1 MSHPIEDR
9 SNELFATSSDLELLS
24 LIREC
29 LDTEDPF
36 PFEDETRWSSVD
48 ITLAFAEVLVLFF
61 AALPNGMVPSSA
73 YPIITGAAEEDDSE
87 LLEHLS
93 PVSVNVWVTLFAF
106 LQFACLQTSR
116 QEVEAK
122 RIASVF
128 APVLIKTSQ
137 ESEALLVP
145 TPRQKRGFV
154 KKYLLG

>member
-87 LLEHLS
+87 VSS
-93 PVSVNVWVTLFAF
+93 PPLPNSSDILKAIRAS
-106 LQFACLQTSR
+106 LTS
-116 QEVEAK
+116 
-122 RIASVF
+122 IC
-128 APVLIKTSQ
+128 
-137 ESEALLVP
+137 
-145 TPRQKRGFV
+145 
-154 KKYLLG
+154 